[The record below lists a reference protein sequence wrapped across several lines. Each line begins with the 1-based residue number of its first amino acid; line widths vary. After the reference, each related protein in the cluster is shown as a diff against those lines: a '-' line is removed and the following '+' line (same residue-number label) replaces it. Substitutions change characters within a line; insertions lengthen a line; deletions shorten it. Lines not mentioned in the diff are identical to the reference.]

1 MLQHSITKDEI
12 MMIANEFVQGL
23 DPQQVADQEHVATAR
38 HLYRSGVV
46 YNVDFDGYTLSGTVN
61 AEGSVYSVHIPIRNV
76 AESYCDCF
84 APTQCE
90 HMLAVLLSAASSFGQ
105 VGDVLTLFK
114 NNTKPSLPPI
124 RTARQVLQSSA
135 FEEMDYKS
143 WQTYFENEYESF
155 KKEQARLT
163 YKQMYFLM
171 SLFTDFYTKLERKA
185 PRIVAIHEL
194 FKLHAALYC
203 FQKLLEEIQE
213 FEANKLYSYH
223 QPVNVVRLFVD
234 KVESIIRDLKTE
246 AIPEESKL
254 ILQETARLAHEVF
267 FSTDAY
273 TQERFFIYRHIW
285 GELLR
290 TEEQLQEEE
299 KRIDTKINPLSKALA
314 SSHLL
319 FLNNEDLSAMEL
331 LKKQPAS
338 VVSLYFYWLEELL
351 SAMQWDRAKSWLS
364 FTYKQVKETIMEQE
378 NTVFIQDI
386 VRLFVM
392 MYETYATHT
401 NEQAGLEMILQELLP
416 YSFTNYE
423 QYVLA
428 KKQYRAW
435 AELHLLYGFEA
446 IELLKEPLK
455 DIEKEAP
462 EAALPLYHLAAIEAI
477 EERNRKS
484 YRRAVRYLK
493 KLRML
498 YKRLKRTDEWD
509 AFIIHIANLHS
520 RLRALQEEL
529 RRGKLIDDHTN

>member
-1 MLQHSITKDEI
+1 MLQDSITKDEI

-76 AESYCDCF
+76 TESYCDCF

-124 RTARQVLQSSA
+124 RTARQVLQSSV

-234 KVESIIRDLKTE
+234 KVESTVRDLKTE
-246 AIPEESKL
+246 EIPEESKP
-254 ILQETARLAHEVF
+254 ILQETARLIHEAF

-273 TQERFFIYRHIW
+273 TQERFFIYRHVW

-364 FTYKQVKETIMEQE
+364 FTYKQVKETITEQE

-428 KKQYRAW
+428 KKQYHAW
-435 AELHLLYGFEA
+435 TELQLLYGFEV

-462 EAALPLYHLAAIEAI
+462 EAALPLYHHAAIEAI

-484 YRRAVRYLK
+484 YKRAVRYLK

>member
-1 MLQHSITKDEI
+1 MLQDSITKDEI

-38 HLYRSGVV
+38 QLYRSGVV

-76 AESYCDCF
+76 TESYCDCF
-84 APTQCE
+84 APTQCQ

-234 KVESIIRDLKTE
+234 KVESTVRDLKTE
-246 AIPEESKL
+246 AIPEESKP
-254 ILQETARLAHEVF
+254 ILEETARLIHESF

-273 TQERFFIYRHIW
+273 TQERFFIYRHVW

-290 TEEQLQEEE
+290 TEEQLQEE
-299 KRIDTKINPLSKALA
+299 KNRIDTKINPLSKALA

-319 FLNNEDLSAMEL
+319 FLNGEDVSAMEL
-331 LKKQPAS
+331 LEKQPSS

-351 SAMQWDRAKSWLS
+351 SAMEWDRGKNWLS
-364 FTYKQVKETIMEQE
+364 FTYKQVKETITEQE

-428 KKQYRAW
+428 KKQYHAW
-435 AELHLLYGFEA
+435 TELQLLYGFEV

-462 EAALPLYHLAAIEAI
+462 EAALPLYHHAAMEAI

-484 YRRAVRYLK
+484 YKRAVRYLK

>member
-23 DPQQVADQEHVATAR
+23 DPEQIADQEHVATAR

-46 YNVDFDGYTLSGTVN
+46 YNVDFDGYTLSGTVD
-61 AEGSVYSVHIPIRNV
+61 ADGSVYSVHIPIRNV

-90 HMLAVLLSAASSFGQ
+90 HMLAVLLSAASSFGK

-114 NNTKPSLPPI
+114 NNKKPSLPPI

-135 FEEMDYKS
+135 FEEKDYKS
-143 WQTYFENEYESF
+143 WQSYFENEYESF

-171 SLFTDFYTKLERKA
+171 SIFTDFYTKLERKA
-185 PRIVAIHEL
+185 PRIIAIHEL

-213 FEANKLYSYH
+213 FEVNKVYSYH
-223 QPVNVVRLFVD
+223 QPVNVVRLLVD
-234 KVESIIRDLKTE
+234 KIESIVRDLKSE
-246 AIPEESKL
+246 SIPAESKP
-254 ILQETARLAHEVF
+254 ILQETARLVHEVF
-267 FSTDAY
+267 FSTDSY

-290 TEEQLQEEE
+290 SEEQLQEEE
-299 KRIDTKINPLSKALA
+299 KRIDAKINPLSKALA

-319 FLNNEDLSAMEL
+319 FLNNEDLLAMEL

-351 SAMQWDRAKSWLS
+351 NAMQWDRAKNWLS
-364 FTYKQVKETIMEQE
+364 FTYKQVKQTIHEQE

-401 NEQAGLEMILQELLP
+401 NEQAGFEMILQELLP

-428 KKQYRAW
+428 KKQYRTW
-435 AELHLLYGFEA
+435 AELHLLNGFEA

-462 EAALPLYHLAAIEAI
+462 EVALPLYHLAATEAI

>member
-38 HLYRSGVV
+38 HLYRSGLV
-46 YNVDFDGYTLSGTVN
+46 YNVDFDGYTLSGTVD
-61 AEGSVYSVHIPIRNV
+61 AEGNVYSVHIPIRNI

-105 VGDVLTLFK
+105 VGEVLTLFK
-114 NNTKPSLPPI
+114 NKTKPSLPPI

-135 FEEMDYKS
+135 FEETDFTS
-143 WQTYFENEYESF
+143 WHAYFESEYDAF
-155 KKEQARLT
+155 KKEQTRLS
-163 YKQMYFLM
+163 YRQMYFLM
-171 SLFTDFYTKLERKA
+171 SIFTDFYMKLERKA
-185 PRIVAIHEL
+185 PRVVAIHEL
-194 FKLHAALYC
+194 FKLHGALFC
-203 FQKLLEEIQE
+203 FQKLLEEILD
-213 FEANKLYSYH
+213 FETNKTYSYH
-223 QPVNVVRLFVD
+223 QPINVVRLFVD
-234 KVESIIRDLKTE
+234 KVESLVRDLKSE
-246 AIPEESKL
+246 SIPAECEP
-254 ILQETARLAHEVF
+254 ILQETSRQVHDIF
-267 FSTDAY
+267 FSTDSY

-285 GELLR
+285 GELLA
-290 TEEQLQEEE
+290 EKSWIQEEE
-299 KRIDTKINPLSKALA
+299 KRIDAKMNPLSKALA
-314 SSHLL
+314 SSHLF
-319 FLNNEDLSAMEL
+319 FLKEEDHLAMVLLETQPAQVVGLYFDWLEDL
-331 LKKQPAS
+331 
-338 VVSLYFYWLEELL
+338 L
-351 SAMQWDRAKSWLS
+351 STMQWERAKNWLS
-364 FTYKQVKETIMEQE
+364 FTYKQVKKTMNDQADPLF
-378 NTVFIQDI
+378 VKDI

-428 KKQYRAW
+428 KKQYHAW
-435 AELHLLYGFEA
+435 TELHLLYGFEA

-455 DIEKEAP
+455 EIEKEAP
-462 EAALPLYHLAAIEAI
+462 EAALPLYHLATMQAI

-498 YKRLKRTDEWD
+498 YKRLKRTDEWHI
-509 AFIIHIANLHS
+509 FIVQIANLYS

-529 RRGKLIDDHTN
+529 RKGKLIDDHTN

>member
-1 MLQHSITKDEI
+1 MLQDSITKDEI

-76 AESYCDCF
+76 TESYCDCF
-84 APTQCE
+84 APTQCQ

-234 KVESIIRDLKTE
+234 KVESTVRDLKTE
-246 AIPEESKL
+246 EIPEEAKP
-254 ILQETARLAHEVF
+254 ILQETARLIHEAF

-273 TQERFFIYRHIW
+273 TQERFFIYRHVW

-364 FTYKQVKETIMEQE
+364 FTYKQVKETITEQE
-378 NTVFIQDI
+378 NNVFIQDI

-428 KKQYRAW
+428 KKQYHAW
-435 AELHLLYGFEA
+435 TELQLLYGFEV

-462 EAALPLYHLAAIEAI
+462 EAALPLYHHAAMEAI

-484 YRRAVRYLK
+484 YKRAVRYLK

>member
-23 DPQQVADQEHVATAR
+23 DPQQAADQEHVATAR
-38 HLYRSGVV
+38 QLYRSGFV
-46 YNVDFDGYTLSGTVN
+46 YNVDFDGYTLSGTVDSSGN
-61 AEGSVYSVHIPIRNV
+61 VYSVHIPIRNV
-76 AESYCDCF
+76 SESYCDCF

-114 NNTKPSLPPI
+114 NKTKPSLPPI
-124 RTARQVLQSSA
+124 RTARQVLQASS
-135 FEEMDYKS
+135 FEETDYKS
-143 WQTYFENEYESF
+143 WHSYFKSEYDSF
-155 KKEQARLT
+155 QKEQARLS

-171 SLFTDFYTKLERKA
+171 SIFTDFYMKIERKA

-194 FKLHAALYC
+194 FKLHGALFC
-203 FQKLLEEIQE
+203 FQKLLEEIQT
-213 FEANKLYSYH
+213 FETKKIYSYH
-223 QPVNVVRLFVD
+223 QPINVVRLFVD
-234 KVESIIRDLKTE
+234 KVESLVRDLKSE
-246 AIPEESKL
+246 SIPAECKP
-254 ILQETARLAHEVF
+254 ILQETARMVHNIF
-267 FSTDAY
+267 FSTDTFA
-273 TQERFFIYRHIW
+273 QERFFIYRHLW
-285 GELLR
+285 GELL
-290 TEEQLQEEE
+290 TEPAWLQEEE
-299 KRIDTKINPLSKALA
+299 KQIESKIHPLSKALA

-319 FLNNEDLSAMEL
+319 FLQQEDNAAMRL
-331 LKKQPAS
+331 LEKQPAQ
-338 VVSLYFYWLEELL
+338 VVGLYFDWLEDLL
-351 SAMQWDRAKSWLS
+351 STMQWERAKKWLS
-364 FTYKQVKETIMEQE
+364 FTYKQVKETMTDTKDAIF
-378 NTVFIQDI
+378 VKDI

-416 YSFTNYE
+416 YSFTSYE

-428 KKQYRAW
+428 KKQYHTW
-435 AELHLLYGFEA
+435 TELHLLHGFEA

-455 DIEKEAP
+455 EIEKEVP
-462 EAALPLYHLAAIEAI
+462 EAALPLYHLAAVQAI

-498 YKRLKRTDEWD
+498 YKKLKKTDEWD
-509 AFIIHIANLHS
+509 VFIVQIASLHS

-529 RRGKLIDDHTN
+529 RKGKLIDDHTN

>member
-38 HLYRSGVV
+38 HLYRSGLV
-46 YNVDFDGYTLSGTVN
+46 YNVDFDGYTLSGTVD
-61 AEGSVYSVHIPIRNV
+61 AEGNVYSVHIPIRNI

-105 VGDVLTLFK
+105 VGEVLTLFK
-114 NNTKPSLPPI
+114 NKTKPSLPPI

-135 FEEMDYKS
+135 FEETDFTS
-143 WQTYFENEYESF
+143 WHTYFESEYDAF
-155 KKEQARLT
+155 KKEQTRLS
-163 YKQMYFLM
+163 YRQMYFLM
-171 SLFTDFYTKLERKA
+171 SIFTDFYMKLERKA
-185 PRIVAIHEL
+185 PRVVAIHEL
-194 FKLHAALYC
+194 FKLHGALFC
-203 FQKLLEEIQE
+203 FQKLLEEILD
-213 FEANKLYSYH
+213 FETNKTYSYH
-223 QPVNVVRLFVD
+223 QPINVVRLFVD
-234 KVESIIRDLKTE
+234 KVESLVRDLKSE
-246 AIPEESKL
+246 SIPAECEP
-254 ILQETARLAHEVF
+254 ILQETARQVHDIF
-267 FSTDAY
+267 FSTDSY

-285 GELLR
+285 GELLA
-290 TEEQLQEEE
+290 EKSWIQEEE
-299 KRIDTKINPLSKALA
+299 KRIDAKMNPLSKALA
-314 SSHLL
+314 SSHLF
-319 FLNNEDLSAMEL
+319 FLKEEDHLAMVLLETQPAQVVGLYFDWLEDL
-331 LKKQPAS
+331 
-338 VVSLYFYWLEELL
+338 L
-351 SAMQWDRAKSWLS
+351 STMQWERAKNWLS
-364 FTYKQVKETIMEQE
+364 FTYKQVKKTMNDQADPL
-378 NTVFIQDI
+378 FIKDI

-428 KKQYRAW
+428 KKQYHAW
-435 AELHLLYGFEA
+435 TELHLLYGFEA

-455 DIEKEAP
+455 EIEKEAP
-462 EAALPLYHLAAIEAI
+462 EAALPLYHLATMQAI

-498 YKRLKRTDEWD
+498 YKRLKRTDEWHI
-509 AFIIHIANLHS
+509 FIVQIANLYS

-529 RRGKLIDDHTN
+529 RKGKLIDDHTN

>member
-1 MLQHSITKDEI
+1 MLQDSITKDEI

-76 AESYCDCF
+76 TESYCDCF
-84 APTQCE
+84 APTQCQ

-234 KVESIIRDLKTE
+234 KVESTVRDLKTE
-246 AIPEESKL
+246 EIPEESKP
-254 ILQETARLAHEVF
+254 ILQETARLIHEAF

-273 TQERFFIYRHIW
+273 TQERFFIYRHVW

-364 FTYKQVKETIMEQE
+364 FTYKQVKETITEQE

-428 KKQYRAW
+428 KKQYHAW
-435 AELHLLYGFEA
+435 TELQLLYGFEV

-462 EAALPLYHLAAIEAI
+462 EAALPLYHHAAMEAI

-484 YRRAVRYLK
+484 YKRAVRYLK

>member
-46 YNVDFDGYTLSGTVN
+46 YNVDFDGYTLSGTVD

-114 NNTKPSLPPI
+114 NNTNPSLPPI

-135 FEEMDYKS
+135 FEETDYKS
-143 WQTYFENEYESF
+143 WQSYFENEYESF
-155 KKEQARLT
+155 KKEQKRLT

-185 PRIVAIHEL
+185 PRIIAIHEL

-213 FEANKLYSYH
+213 FEVNKLYSYH

-234 KVESIIRDLKTE
+234 KVESIVRDLKTE
-246 AIPEESKL
+246 AIPAESEL
-254 ILQETARLAHEVF
+254 ILQETARLVHEVF
-267 FSTDAY
+267 FSTDSY

-290 TEEQLQEEE
+290 TEEQLLEEE
-299 KRIDTKINPLSKALA
+299 KRIDAKINPLSKTLA

-319 FLNNEDLSAMEL
+319 FLNNEDLLAMEL
-331 LKKQPAS
+331 LEKQPAS

-351 SAMQWDRAKSWLS
+351 SAMQWDRAKNWLS
-364 FTYKQVKETIMEQE
+364 FTYKQVKQTIHEQE

-416 YSFTNYE
+416 YSFANYE

-428 KKQYRAW
+428 KKQYRTW
-435 AELHLLYGFEA
+435 AELHLLHGFEA

-462 EAALPLYHLAAIEAI
+462 EAALPLYHLAATAAI

>member
-1 MLQHSITKDEI
+1 MLQDSITKDEI

-23 DPQQVADQEHVATAR
+23 DPQQVADQEHVTTAR

-61 AEGSVYSVHIPIRNV
+61 AQGSVYSVHIPIRNV
-76 AESYCDCF
+76 TESYCDCF

-234 KVESIIRDLKTE
+234 KVESTVRDLKTE
-246 AIPEESKL
+246 AIPEESKP
-254 ILQETARLAHEVF
+254 ILQETARLIHEVF

-273 TQERFFIYRHIW
+273 TQERFFIYRHVW

-299 KRIDTKINPLSKALA
+299 KRIDTKLNPLSKALA

-319 FLNNEDLSAMEL
+319 FLNGEDVSAMEL
-331 LKKQPAS
+331 LEKQPSS

-351 SAMQWDRAKSWLS
+351 SAMEWDRAKDWLS

-428 KKQYRAW
+428 KKQYHAW
-435 AELHLLYGFEA
+435 TELQLLYGFEV

-462 EAALPLYHLAAIEAI
+462 EAALPLYHHAAMEAI

-484 YRRAVRYLK
+484 YKRAVRYLK

>member
-1 MLQHSITKDEI
+1 MLQDSITKDEI

-76 AESYCDCF
+76 TESYCDCF
-84 APTQCE
+84 APTQCQ

-234 KVESIIRDLKTE
+234 KVESTVRDLKTE
-246 AIPEESKL
+246 AIPEESKP
-254 ILQETARLAHEVF
+254 ILQETARLIHEAF

-273 TQERFFIYRHIW
+273 TQERFFIYRHVW

-299 KRIDTKINPLSKALA
+299 KRIDAKINPLSKALA

-364 FTYKQVKETIMEQE
+364 FTYKQVKETITEQE

-428 KKQYRAW
+428 KKQYHAW
-435 AELHLLYGFEA
+435 TELQLLYGFEV

-462 EAALPLYHLAAIEAI
+462 EAALPLYHHAAMEAI

-484 YRRAVRYLK
+484 YKRAVRYLK

>member
-46 YNVDFDGYTLSGTVN
+46 YNVDFDGYTLSGTVD

-135 FEEMDYKS
+135 FEETDYKS
-143 WQTYFENEYESF
+143 WQSYFENEYESF
-155 KKEQARLT
+155 KKEQKRLT

-185 PRIVAIHEL
+185 PRIIAIHEL

-213 FEANKLYSYH
+213 FEVNKLYSYH

-234 KVESIIRDLKTE
+234 KVESIVRDLKTE
-246 AIPEESKL
+246 AIPAESEL
-254 ILQETARLAHEVF
+254 ILQETARLVHEVF
-267 FSTDAY
+267 FSTDSY

-290 TEEQLQEEE
+290 TEEQLLEEE
-299 KRIDTKINPLSKALA
+299 KRIDAKINPLSKTLA

-319 FLNNEDLSAMEL
+319 FLNNEDLLAMEL
-331 LKKQPAS
+331 LEKQPAS

-351 SAMQWDRAKSWLS
+351 SAMQWDRAKNWLS
-364 FTYKQVKETIMEQE
+364 FTYKQVKQTILEQE

-386 VRLFVM
+386 VRLFVI

-416 YSFTNYE
+416 YSFANYE

-428 KKQYRAW
+428 KKQYRTW

-462 EAALPLYHLAAIEAI
+462 EAALPLYHLAATEAI

>member
-23 DPQQVADQEHVATAR
+23 DPHQAADQEHVATAR

-46 YNVDFDGYTLSGTVN
+46 YNVDFDGYTLSGTVD
-61 AEGSVYSVHIPIRNV
+61 AEGNVYSVHIPIRNIP
-76 AESYCDCF
+76 ESYCDCF

-114 NNTKPSLPPI
+114 NKTKPTLPPI

-135 FEEMDYKS
+135 FEDTDYKS
-143 WQTYFENEYESF
+143 WQTYFESEYESF

-171 SLFTDFYTKLERKA
+171 SIFTDFYMKLERKA
-185 PRIVAIHEL
+185 PRIITIHEL
-194 FKLHAALYC
+194 FKLHGALYC
-203 FQKLLEEIQE
+203 FQKLLEEIGD
-213 FEANKLYSYH
+213 FEANKTYSYH
-223 QPVNVVRLFVD
+223 QPINVVRLFVD
-234 KVESIIRDLKTE
+234 KVESLVRDFKSE
-246 AIPEESKL
+246 PIPAECEP
-254 ILQETARLAHEVF
+254 ILQETARLVHTIF
-267 FSTDAY
+267 FSADSY

-285 GELLR
+285 GELL
-290 TEEQLQEEE
+290 TEKSWIQEEQ
-299 KRIDTKINPLSKALA
+299 KRIDAKMHPLSKALA

-319 FLNNEDLSAMEL
+319 FLQQNDETAMEIL
-331 LKKQPAS
+331 EKQPAS
-338 VVSLYFYWLEELL
+338 VVSLYFDWLEELL
-351 SAMQWDRAKSWLS
+351 STIQWDRTKNWLS
-364 FTYKQVKETIMEQE
+364 FTYKQVKKTIRDQ
-378 NTVFIQDI
+378 TDTIFVKDI
-386 VRLFVM
+386 VRLFIM

-423 QYVLA
+423 QYALA
-428 KKQYRAW
+428 KKQYHTW
-435 AELHLLYGFEA
+435 TELHLLHGPQT

-455 DIEKEAP
+455 EVEKEAP
-462 EAALPLYHLAAIEAI
+462 EAALPLYHLAAVQAI

-509 AFIIHIANLHS
+509 VFIIQIANLHS

-529 RRGKLIDDHTN
+529 RKGKLIDDHTN

>member
-1 MLQHSITKDEI
+1 MLQDSITKDEI

-76 AESYCDCF
+76 TESYCDCF
-84 APTQCE
+84 APTQCQ

-234 KVESIIRDLKTE
+234 KVESTVRDLKTE
-246 AIPEESKL
+246 EIPEESKP
-254 ILQETARLAHEVF
+254 ILQETARLIHEAF

-273 TQERFFIYRHIW
+273 TQERFFIYRHVW

-364 FTYKQVKETIMEQE
+364 FTYKQVKETITEQE

-386 VRLFVM
+386 VRLFGM

-428 KKQYRAW
+428 KKQYHAW
-435 AELHLLYGFEA
+435 TELQLLYGFEV

-462 EAALPLYHLAAIEAI
+462 EAALPLYHHAAMEAI

-484 YRRAVRYLK
+484 YKRAVRYLK

>member
-246 AIPEESKL
+246 AIPEESKP

>member
-1 MLQHSITKDEI
+1 MLQDSITKDEI

-76 AESYCDCF
+76 TESYCDCF
-84 APTQCE
+84 APTQCQ

-234 KVESIIRDLKTE
+234 KVESTVRDLKTE
-246 AIPEESKL
+246 AIPEESKP
-254 ILQETARLAHEVF
+254 ILEETARLIHEAF

-273 TQERFFIYRHIW
+273 TQERFFIYRHVW

-290 TEEQLQEEE
+290 TEEQLQEEK
-299 KRIDTKINPLSKALA
+299 KRIDTKINPLSKTLA

-319 FLNNEDLSAMEL
+319 FLNGEDVSAMEL
-331 LKKQPAS
+331 LEKQPSS

-351 SAMQWDRAKSWLS
+351 SAMEWDRAKDWLS
-364 FTYKQVKETIMEQE
+364 FTYKQVKETITEQE

-428 KKQYRAW
+428 KKQYHAW
-435 AELHLLYGFEA
+435 TELQLLYGFEV

-462 EAALPLYHLAAIEAI
+462 EAALPLYHHAAMEAI

-484 YRRAVRYLK
+484 YKRAVRYLK

>member
-46 YNVDFDGYTLSGTVN
+46 YNVDFDGYTLSGTVD

-135 FEEMDYKS
+135 FEETDYKS
-143 WQTYFENEYESF
+143 WQSYFENEYESF
-155 KKEQARLT
+155 KKEQKRLT

-185 PRIVAIHEL
+185 PRIIAIHEL

-213 FEANKLYSYH
+213 FEVNKLYSYH

-234 KVESIIRDLKTE
+234 KVESIVRDLKTE
-246 AIPEESKL
+246 AIPAESEL
-254 ILQETARLAHEVF
+254 ILQETARLVHEVF
-267 FSTDAY
+267 FSTDSY

-290 TEEQLQEEE
+290 TEEQLLEEK
-299 KRIDTKINPLSKALA
+299 KRIDAKINPLSKTLA

-319 FLNNEDLSAMEL
+319 FLNNEDLLAMEL
-331 LKKQPAS
+331 LEKQPAS

-351 SAMQWDRAKSWLS
+351 SAMQWDRAKNWLS
-364 FTYKQVKETIMEQE
+364 FTYKQVKQTILEQE

-386 VRLFVM
+386 VRLFVI

-416 YSFTNYE
+416 YSFANYE

-428 KKQYRAW
+428 KKQYRTW

-462 EAALPLYHLAAIEAI
+462 EAALPLYHLAATEAI

>member
-1 MLQHSITKDEI
+1 MLQDSITKDEI

-76 AESYCDCF
+76 TESYCDCF

-135 FEEMDYKS
+135 FEELDYKS

-234 KVESIIRDLKTE
+234 KVESTVRDLKTE
-246 AIPEESKL
+246 EIPEESKP
-254 ILQETARLAHEVF
+254 ILQETARLIHEAF

-273 TQERFFIYRHIW
+273 TQERFFIYRHVW

-364 FTYKQVKETIMEQE
+364 FTYKQVKETITEQE

-428 KKQYRAW
+428 KKQYHAW
-435 AELHLLYGFEA
+435 TELQLLYGFEV

-462 EAALPLYHLAAIEAI
+462 EAALPLYHHAAMEAI

-484 YRRAVRYLK
+484 YKRAVRYLK

-509 AFIIHIANLHS
+509 SFIIHIANLHS

>member
-1 MLQHSITKDEI
+1 MLQDSITKDEI

-76 AESYCDCF
+76 TESYCDCF
-84 APTQCE
+84 APTQCQ

-234 KVESIIRDLKTE
+234 KVESTVRDLKTE
-246 AIPEESKL
+246 EIPEESKP
-254 ILQETARLAHEVF
+254 ILQETARLIHEAF

-273 TQERFFIYRHIW
+273 TQERFFIYRHVW

-364 FTYKQVKETIMEQE
+364 FTYKQVKETITEQE

-428 KKQYRAW
+428 KKQYHAW
-435 AELHLLYGFEA
+435 TELQLLYGFEV

-462 EAALPLYHLAAIEAI
+462 EAALPLYHHAAIEAI

-484 YRRAVRYLK
+484 YKRAVRYLK

>member
-1 MLQHSITKDEI
+1 MLQDSITKDEI

-76 AESYCDCF
+76 TESYCDCF

-234 KVESIIRDLKTE
+234 KVESTVRDLKTE
-246 AIPEESKL
+246 EIPEESKP
-254 ILQETARLAHEVF
+254 ILQETARLIHEAF

-273 TQERFFIYRHIW
+273 TQERFFIYRHVW

-351 SAMQWDRAKSWLS
+351 STMQWDRAKSWLS
-364 FTYKQVKETIMEQE
+364 FTYKQVKETITEQE

-428 KKQYRAW
+428 KKQYHAW
-435 AELHLLYGFEA
+435 TELQLLYGFEV

-462 EAALPLYHLAAIEAI
+462 EAALPLYHHAAMEAI

-484 YRRAVRYLK
+484 YKRAVRYLK

>member
-1 MLQHSITKDEI
+1 MLQDSITKDEI

-38 HLYRSGVV
+38 QLYRSGVV

-76 AESYCDCF
+76 TESYCDCF
-84 APTQCE
+84 APTQCQ

-234 KVESIIRDLKTE
+234 KVESTVRDLKTE
-246 AIPEESKL
+246 AIPEESKP
-254 ILQETARLAHEVF
+254 ILEETARLIHEAF

-273 TQERFFIYRHIW
+273 TQERFFIYRHVW

-290 TEEQLQEEE
+290 TEEQLQEEK

-319 FLNNEDLSAMEL
+319 FLNGEDVSAMEL
-331 LKKQPAS
+331 LEKQPSS

-351 SAMQWDRAKSWLS
+351 SAMEWDRGKDWLS
-364 FTYKQVKETIMEQE
+364 FTYKQVKETITEQE

-401 NEQAGLEMILQELLP
+401 SEQAGLEMILQELLP

-428 KKQYRAW
+428 KKQYHAW
-435 AELHLLYGFEA
+435 TELQLLYGFEV

-462 EAALPLYHLAAIEAI
+462 EAALPLYHHAAIEAI

-484 YRRAVRYLK
+484 YKRAVRYLK